1 MNFKHIL
8 MFASAAVF
16 ASACTEEIAP
26 VQEPDVTP
34 VVLAENE
41 MAARLPKMFDFGW
54 SKGDKLTVISSSA
67 SQEFTILDDYAVSL
81 AKFKGEALSGDSF
94 TILKSDASTLAAA
107 EAKNYAAQEQAA
119 DGNVE
124 HLDFDLALVGV
135 SSYKDVTFSQE
146 WAEENGGEFKM
157 NGVLKINAQFPG
169 QLHVLDG
176 LGIKLDKALFFATNK
191 ADSATDS
198 LYLDTKSADVSV
210 MDYQYTG
217 YMLTSWQTANITE
230 ADQIKVWAHYGDKS
244 YFAVLPSQNLTLQ
257 AGEVAEISIASTD
270 WELYDMNPGSKLNPY
285 QIKTKADLMAM
296 PTQLEAGYTRYFEL
310 MADID
315 LDGEAWVP
323 VNTVATLFKEMV
335 FEGNNHKISN
345 LTLVSDTEYASF
357 AGVLMGSIKNVTF
370 ENPSVTANV
379 AKANAAGVVAAM
391 AAYPSGDAKVVIE
404 NVTVTGAALNVTGSY
419 ATVTGILAGSVKNA
433 EIKNC
438 HTTGTV
444 THAGANA
451 ECNIGGFIGKVDGA
465 SMIDC
470 SHEGNVD
477 VTATSRVLGGFVG
490 SIRAASTVTDCSY
503 RGNLTAAG
511 KATYSGLMF
520 GYVAG
525 LTTFTGC
532 EAEGTFTGLNG
543 NSGGF
548 AGNVRNVNGC
558 VFDGCSIDI
567 TLKTTANNQNGAFI
581 GHIEGTTEV
590 KNCTAKV
597 NFDAGKGSN
606 YGGLIGATSAYT
618 KVTDCHVTGSI
629 NIVASADYAGGIV
642 GKAHAGGALIERCSF
657 DGFIGKAEHNRSGHG
672 GIVGWINCSDVI
684 IRNCWTGGEIL
695 GANHGVGGIC
705 GTTMP
710 NSTFECCYSTM
721 KITAGH
727 GIGSIVGRANNNAN
741 DKQTSEN
748 TSYNNIV
755 RKCIAWS
762 PKLATW
768 KTGIK
773 VTGNHSGGA
782 VVGST
787 VRNNILEDCYRRADL
802 TIDIY
807 KTDMDAPYDQE
818 NANLENT
825 LVWLWTG
832 DYHCPYNGKAAAADA
847 TVSSVAKTLGWDETI
862 WDLSGDLPQLK

>member
-41 MAARLPKMFDFGW
+41 MAARLPKMFDLGW

-107 EAKNYAAQEQAA
+107 EAQNYAAQEQAA
-119 DGNVE
+119 DGNTD

-146 WAEENGGEFKM
+146 WAEENGGEFKV

-176 LGIKLDKALFFATNK
+176 LGIKLDKALFFATNS

-210 MDYQYTG
+210 MDYKYTG

-257 AGEVAEISIASTD
+257 AGEVAEISIESTA
-270 WELYDMNPGSKLNPY
+270 WELYDMNPGSKYNPY

-296 PTQLEAGYTRYFEL
+296 PTHLEVGYTRYFEL
-310 MADID
+310 MEDID
-315 LDGEAWVP
+315 LTGEAWVP
-323 VNTVATLFKEMV
+323 VNTDAASFKEMV

-345 LTLVSDTEYASF
+345 LTLNSDTEYASF

-391 AAYPSGDAKVVIE
+391 AAYPSGDAKIVIE
-404 NVTVTGAALNVTGSY
+404 NVKVTGAALNVTGSY
-419 ATVTGILAGSVKNA
+419 ATATGILAGSVKNA

-438 HTTGTV
+438 NTAGNV
-444 THAGANA
+444 VHAGANA

-465 SMIDC
+465 AIAGC
-470 SHEGNVD
+470 SHEGNVEVATIGRVFGGFIGSIRKSAT
-477 VTATSRVLGGFVG
+477 VTDCHFKGNLTAVGTTTYSGLYIGYVAAVSTTLKDCTCEGTFSGVDDNCGGFVG
-490 SIRAASTVTDCSY
+490 NVPK
-503 RGNLTAAG
+503 NLTDVLFENCDTDMTLNFGA
-511 KATYSGLMF
+511 SGSN
-520 GYVAG
+520 A
-525 LTTFTGC
+525 
-532 EAEGTFTGLNG
+532 
-543 NSGGF
+543 GGF
-548 AGNVRNVNGC
+548 AGSIQSGIILRGCDVKGTINVAK
-558 VFDGCSIDI
+558 SIDYVGGV
-567 TLKTTANNQNGAFI
+567 LGYGAATA
-581 GHIEGTTEV
+581 T
-590 KNCTAKV
+590 
-597 NFDAGKGSN
+597 
-606 YGGLIGATSAYT
+606 GL
-618 KVTDCHVTGSI
+618 
-629 NIVASADYAGGIV
+629 
-642 GKAHAGGALIERCSF
+642 LIEKCTF
-657 DGFIGKAEHNRSGHG
+657 DGFIGKAEHNRSNYG
-672 GIVGWINCSDVI
+672 GIMGYTNAATTV
-684 IRNCWTGGEIL
+684 RNCWSAGEML
-695 GANHGVGGIC
+695 GANHSVGGIC
-705 GTTMP
+705 GTIGKDVTV
-710 NSTFECCYSTM
+710 EYCYSTM
-721 KITAGH
+721 SITAGH
-727 GIGSIVGRANNNAN
+727 GIGSIVGRANNHAN
-741 DKQTSEN
+741 EMQTTTNVSFN
-748 TSYNNIV
+748 DVV

-762 PKLATW
+762 PKLESW
-768 KTGIK
+768 KSVK
-773 VTGNHSGGA
+773 VTGHHSGGS
-782 VVGST
+782 VVGGT
-787 VRNNILEDCYRRADL
+787 VKNNVLEDCYRRADL
-802 TIDIY
+802 TISVY
-807 KTDMDAPYDQE
+807 KNEYDTIYDQE
-818 NANLENT
+818 NANAET
-825 LVWLWTG
+825 ALVWNYVG
-832 DYHCPYNGKAAAADA
+832 DYHCPYHGKAAAEDA
-847 TVSSVAKTLGWDETI
+847 TVSSVAKMLGWDETV
-862 WDLSGDLPQLK
+862 WDLSGDLPKLK